1 MWSQR
6 TVIALILTSFATGAS
21 AQSTEQQKR
30 KPLLP
35 TIRAATDCVAREASR
50 HPDVVAGYRYNN
62 LGPMIAEGWRA
73 CANSLAEIVI
83 MHDSLHGQGTG
94 VVFVK
99 GAYADDLPRA
109 VRSRLQAEMDR
120 RIAAIDRAEVEARA
134 EQARLEVER
143 QQNID
148 RLERAADALRE
159 RAYDCTSEQLS
170 KLISSS
176 ETAEVL
182 STAAMTIC
190 RKEIDDALQAR
201 IDIARFKVG
210 AGYSTAGEPALRDE
224 MRKVV
229 RNNVITH
236 AVQMKAGGAPRTV
249 APAPS
254 TTPASVP
261 PQVPSASSPAAGSD
275 LPKAVHDC
283 LSTIA
288 TARNEKFVDQR
299 KLYEGMLELC
309 RPEIEAAA
317 RSAFLANKDSN
328 LPTEREKAL
337 TTASAAAKAMIG
349 MVN

>member
-1 MWSQR
+1 MWFQR
-6 TVIALILTSFATGAS
+6 TAIALMLASFTTGAP
-21 AQSTEQQKR
+21 AQMTEQQKR
-30 KPLLP
+30 KLLLP
-35 TIRAATDCVAREASR
+35 TIRAATDCIAREAGR
-50 HPDVVAGYRYNN
+50 HPDIVSGYRYNN

-73 CANSLAEIVI
+73 CTNSLAEIAV
-83 MHDSLHGQGTG
+83 MHDGLHGQGTG
-94 VVFVK
+94 ILFVK
-99 GAYADDLPRA
+99 GAYADDLTRA

-120 RIAAIDRAEVEARA
+120 RIAAIDRAEADARA

-159 RAYDCTSEQLS
+159 RAYDCTTEQLS

-176 ETAEVL
+176 ESAEVL

-201 IDIARFKVG
+201 VDIVRFKVG
-210 AGYSTAGEPALRDE
+210 VGNSAASEPALRDE

-236 AVQMKAGGAPRTV
+236 AVQLKAGSGPRAATPV
-249 APAPS
+249 PS

-261 PQVPSASSPAAGSD
+261 PQAPSAPSVATGSD
-275 LPKAVHDC
+275 LPKAVRDC
-283 LSTIA
+283 LSTMA

-317 RSAFLANKDSN
+317 RSAFLANKDSD

-337 TTASAAAKAMIG
+337 SAASTAARSMIG
-349 MVN
+349 MTN

>member
-6 TVIALILTSFATGAS
+6 TAIALILTSFATGAS
-21 AQSTEQQKR
+21 AQMTEQQKR
-30 KPLLP
+30 KLLLP
-35 TIRAATDCVAREASR
+35 TIRVATDCIAREAAR
-50 HPDVVAGYRYNN
+50 HPDIVSGYRYNN

-73 CANSLAEIVI
+73 CTNSLAEIAV
-83 MHDSLHGQGTG
+83 MHDGLHGQGTG
-94 VVFVK
+94 ILFVK
-99 GAYADDLPRA
+99 GAYADDLTRA

-120 RIAAIDRAEVEARA
+120 RIAAIDRAEADARA

-159 RAYDCTSEQLS
+159 RAYDCTTEQLS

-190 RKEIDDALQAR
+190 RKEVDDALQAR
-201 IDIARFKVG
+201 VDIARLKNGV
-210 AGYSTAGEPALRDE
+210 GYSAAGEPALREE

-236 AVQMKAGGAPRTV
+236 AVQMKAGSGPRTV
-249 APAPS
+249 APTPS

-261 PQVPSASSPAAGSD
+261 PQAPSASSPAVGSD
-275 LPKAVHDC
+275 LPKAVRDC
-283 LSTIA
+283 LSTMA

-309 RPEIEAAA
+309 RPEFETAA
-317 RSAFLANKDSN
+317 RSAFLANKDSD

-337 TTASAAAKAMIG
+337 TAASLAAKAMIG
-349 MVN
+349 MIN